1 MDTLHTIRH
10 NIHHSQSIQ
19 ELSSGNFLQ
28 QLFGLL
34 ETYPVENSQN
44 YHMYI
49 HAAQEYNRKLDSL
62 GEEVTEAV
70 DAGFRPIDLDAFL
83 GNNNPSPG
91 IADHIK
97 SEDNTFILQQNSFK
111 IILEQDD

>member
-19 ELSSGNFLQ
+19 ELSSGNFVQ

-49 HAAQEYNRKLDSL
+49 HAMREYNRKLNSFD
-62 GEEVTEAV
+62 GEIAGPV
-70 DAGFRPIDLDAFL
+70 DAGLRPTDFFSFFSDISTTGFADFL
-83 GNNNPSPG
+83 QSQ
-91 IADHIK
+91 
-97 SEDNTFILQQNSFK
+97 DNSFILQQNSFK
-111 IILEQDD
+111 LILEQDV